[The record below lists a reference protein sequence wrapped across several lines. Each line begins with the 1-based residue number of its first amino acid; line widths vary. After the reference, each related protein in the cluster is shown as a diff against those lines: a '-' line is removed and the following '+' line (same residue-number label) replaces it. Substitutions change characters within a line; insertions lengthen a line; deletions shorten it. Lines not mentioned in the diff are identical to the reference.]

1 MGDKM
6 KKFILLLMMMTIITQ
21 SYADVEKI
29 SEYSIT
35 VNVDENPTYIKDTI
49 TIQNLVD
56 YPLVPGIGELRL
68 QKQGP
73 KKLGIIPIPFT
84 KENTPIEVQNLKGY
98 YSLGGGKNVPM
109 DTHVIYYENYST
121 ISYEI
126 WEPIEKKGNITIIL
140 EYNADVVDNGILFKT
155 VSIPVGCDMDVDNL
169 NIKFNSKNSQTY
181 QEPQGNNFRVP
192 KNTLFIVNSEFSV
205 LPLPE
210 LPTYGY
216 VLLWLTILAVLS
228 IIFVYGEVKR
238 MGKKEDKNDENENS
252 KDSEE

>member
-121 ISYEI
+121 IYYEI
-126 WEPIEKKGNITIIL
+126 WEPIEKKGNITIIV

-155 VSIPVGCDMDVDNL
+155 VSIPIGCDMDVDNL

-238 MGKKEDKNDENENS
+238 MGKKEDKNNENENS

>member
-121 ISYEI
+121 IYYEI
-126 WEPIEKKGNITIIL
+126 WEPIEKKGNITIIV

>member
-1 MGDKM
+1 M

-126 WEPIEKKGNITIIL
+126 WEPIEKKGNITIIV

-155 VSIPVGCDMDVDNL
+155 VSIPIGCDMDVDNL

>member
-1 MGDKM
+1 M

-121 ISYEI
+121 IYYEI
-126 WEPIEKKGNITIIL
+126 WEPIEKKGNITIIV

>member
-1 MGDKM
+1 M
-6 KKFILLLMMMTIITQ
+6 KKFILVLMIMAFITQ

-29 SEYSIT
+29 SDYSII
-35 VNVDENPTYIKDTI
+35 VNVDENPAHIKDTI

-109 DTHVIYYENYST
+109 KTYVKYYDEYTIIY
-121 ISYEI
+121 YEI
-126 WEPIEKKGNITIIL
+126 WEPIEKKGNITIIV
-140 EYNADVVDNGILFKT
+140 EYNADVVDEGILFKT
-155 VSIPVGCDMDVDNL
+155 VSIPVGCDMNIDNL
-169 NIKFNSKNSQTY
+169 NIKFNSKCSQTY

-216 VLLWLTILAVLS
+216 VLLWLTILTVLS
-228 IIFVYGEVKR
+228 IIFVYGEIKI
-238 MGKKEDKNDENENS
+238 MGKKGDEDDDE
-252 KDSEE
+252 K

>member
-140 EYNADVVDNGILFKT
+140 EYNADVVDKGILFKT
-155 VSIPVGCDMDVDNL
+155 VSIPIGCDMDVDNL

>member
-126 WEPIEKKGNITIIL
+126 WEPIEKKGNITIIV

-155 VSIPVGCDMDVDNL
+155 VSIPIGCDMDVDNL

>member
-1 MGDKM
+1 M

-121 ISYEI
+121 IYYEI
-126 WEPIEKKGNITIIL
+126 WEPIEKKGNITIIV

-155 VSIPVGCDMDVDNL
+155 VSIPIGCDMDVDNL

>member
-121 ISYEI
+121 IYYEI
-126 WEPIEKKGNITIIL
+126 WEPIEKKGNITIIV

-155 VSIPVGCDMDVDNL
+155 VSIPIGCDMDVDNL